1 MNTRTTK
8 RISVLALLLTFAL
21 LTVSAANA
29 SSGEVMWEVY
39 NRDSGETM
47 SANLIMTITNS
58 RGAVRERRIAQY
70 RMDKNGVESKLMFFL
85 SPSDVRNTS
94 FLSFSYEDG
103 RSDDQYIYLPA
114 LRRVKRI
121 ASDSKNDSFMGS
133 DFTYDDMGSRHPDL
147 DTHTVLRKETV
158 DGVST
163 LVVESI
169 AKGDEDYPRTLSWV
183 VEGEWFGLKKEFY
196 LPDGT
201 LGKTLTIDEYEAIDG
216 IYVITDMTM
225 RNLEENTCTRIQM
238 ENVEFNQ
245 NFDDSFFSERQ
256 MKIGP
261 RR

>member
-1 MNTRTTK
+1 MRTRTTK
-8 RISVLALLLTFAL
+8 RLSVLTLLITFVL
-21 LTVSAANA
+21 LTVSAATP
-29 SSGEVMWEVY
+29 SGSEIMWEVY

-47 SANLIMTITNS
+47 SANLIMTITNA
-58 RGAVRERRIAQY
+58 RGAVRERSIAQY
-70 RMDKNGVESKLMFFL
+70 RMDKDGVESKLMFFL

-114 LRRVKRI
+114 IKRVKRI
-121 ASDSKNDSFMGS
+121 ASTSKNDSFMGS

-147 DTHTVLRKETV
+147 DVHKVLRKETI
-158 DGVST
+158 DGVSS

-169 AKGDEDYPRTLSWV
+169 AKGDEDYPRTLSWIV
-183 VEGEWFGLKKEFY
+183 DGQWFGLKKEFY

-201 LGKTLTIDEYEAIDG
+201 RGRTLTIDSYEEIDG

-225 RNLEENTCTRIQM
+225 RNLEGNTSTRIRM
-238 ENVEFNQ
+238 EDVEFNLDF
-245 NFDDSFFSERQ
+245 NDNFFSERQ

>member
-163 LVVESI
+163 LVV
-169 AKGDEDYPRTLSWV
+169 RV
-183 VEGEWFGLKKEFY
+183 
-196 LPDGT
+196 
-201 LGKTLTIDEYEAIDG
+201 
-216 IYVITDMTM
+216 
-225 RNLEENTCTRIQM
+225 
-238 ENVEFNQ
+238 
-245 NFDDSFFSERQ
+245 
-256 MKIGP
+256 
-261 RR
+261 

>member
-8 RISVLALLLTFAL
+8 RISVLALLLSFAL
-21 LTVSAANA
+21 LTVSAATPGG
-29 SSGEVMWEVY
+29 SEVMWEVY
-39 NRDSGETM
+39 NRDSGDTM
-47 SANLIMTITNS
+47 SANLIMTINNA
-58 RGAVRERRIAQY
+58 RGSVRERTIAQY
-70 RMDKNGVESKLMFFL
+70 RMDKDGVESKLMFFL

-133 DFTYDDMGSRHPDL
+133 DFTYDDMGSRHPEL

-158 DGVST
+158 NGVST

-183 VEGEWFGLKKEFY
+183 VDGEWFGLKKEFY

-225 RNLEENTCTRIQM
+225 RNLEENTSTRIQM
-238 ENVEFNQ
+238 EEVEFNQ
-245 NFDDSFFSERQ
+245 DFNDSFFSERQ

>member
-1 MNTRTTK
+1 MKHTTTK
-8 RISVLALLLTFAL
+8 RISILSLFLIFSLL
-21 LTVSAANA
+21 SIAAA
-29 SSGEVMWEVY
+29 TPSGSEVMWNVY
-39 NRDSGETM
+39 NRDSGDTM

-58 RGAVRERRIAQY
+58 RGSVRERTIAQY
-70 RMDKNGVESKLMFFL
+70 RMDKDGVESKLMFFL

-147 DTHTVLRKETV
+147 DTHTVLREETI
-158 DGVST
+158 DGVPT

-169 AKGDEDYPRTLSWV
+169 AKGEEDYPRTLSWV
-183 VEGEWFGLKKEFY
+183 VDGEWFGMKKEFY
-196 LPDGT
+196 LSDGT

-225 RNLEENTCTRIQM
+225 RNVEANTSTRILM
-238 ENVEFNQ
+238 EDVIFNESF
-245 NFDDSFFSERQ
+245 NDSFFSERQ

>member
-8 RISVLALLLTFAL
+8 RISVLALLLSFAL
-21 LTVSAANA
+21 LTVSAATPGG
-29 SSGEVMWEVY
+29 SEVMWEVY
-39 NRDSGETM
+39 NRDSGDTM
-47 SANLIMTITNS
+47 SANLIMTITNA
-58 RGAVRERRIAQY
+58 RGSVRERTIAQY
-70 RMDKNGVESKLMFFL
+70 RMDKDGVESKLMFFL

-147 DTHTVLRKETV
+147 DSHTVLRKETV

-183 VEGEWFGLKKEFY
+183 VDGEWFGLKKEFY

-225 RNLEENTCTRIQM
+225 RNLEENTSTRIQM
-238 ENVEFNQ
+238 EEVEFNQ
-245 NFDDSFFSERQ
+245 DFNDSFFSERQ

>member
-1 MNTRTTK
+1 MRTRTTK
-8 RISVLALLLTFAL
+8 RLSVLTLLITFVL
-21 LTVSAANA
+21 LTVSAATP
-29 SSGEVMWEVY
+29 SGSEIMWEVY

-47 SANLIMTITNS
+47 SANLIMTITNA
-58 RGAVRERRIAQY
+58 RGAVRERSIAQY
-70 RMDKNGVESKLMFFL
+70 RMDKDGVESKLMFFL

-114 LRRVKRI
+114 IKRVKRI
-121 ASDSKNDSFMGS
+121 ASTSKNDSFMGS

-147 DTHTVLRKETV
+147 DVHKVLRKETI

-169 AKGDEDYPRTLSWV
+169 AKGDEDYPRTLSWIV
-183 VEGEWFGLKKEFY
+183 DGQWFGLKKEFY

-201 LGKTLTIDEYEAIDG
+201 RGRTLTIDSYEEIDS

-225 RNLEENTCTRIQM
+225 RNLEGNTSTRIRM
-238 ENVEFNQ
+238 EDVEFNLDF
-245 NFDDSFFSERQ
+245 NDNFFSERQ

>member
-1 MNTRTTK
+1 
-8 RISVLALLLTFAL
+8 
-21 LTVSAANA
+21 
-29 SSGEVMWEVY
+29 
-39 NRDSGETM
+39 
-47 SANLIMTITNS
+47 
-58 RGAVRERRIAQY
+58 
-70 RMDKNGVESKLMFFL
+70 MDKDGVESKLMFFL

-147 DTHTVLRKETV
+147 DNHTVLRKETV
-158 DGVST
+158 NGVST

-169 AKGDEDYPRTLSWV
+169 AKGGEDYPRTLSWV
-183 VEGEWFGLKKEFY
+183 VDGEWFGLKKEFY
-196 LPDGT
+196 LPNGT
-201 LGKTLTIDEYEAIDG
+201 LAKTLTIDEYKAIDG

-225 RNLEENTCTRIQM
+225 RNLEENTSTRIQM
-238 ENVEFNQ
+238 EKVEFNQ
-245 NFDDSFFSERQ
+245 DFNDSFFSERQ

>member
-1 MNTRTTK
+1 MKTRTAK
-8 RISVLALLLTFAL
+8 RISVLTLLMTFVL
-21 LTVSAANA
+21 LTVSATTP
-29 SSGEVMWEVY
+29 SGSEVMWEVY

-58 RGAVRERRIAQY
+58 RGSVRERTIAQY
-70 RMDKNGVESKLMFFL
+70 RMDKDGVESKLMFFL

-183 VEGEWFGLKKEFY
+183 VDGEWFGLKKEFY
-196 LPDGT
+196 LPNGT
-201 LGKTLTIDEYEAIDG
+201 LGKTLTIDTYEEIDD

-225 RNLEENTCTRIQM
+225 RNVKENTSTRIQM
-238 ENVEFNQ
+238 EEVEFNLDF
-245 NFDDSFFSERQ
+245 NDSFFSERQ